1 MRRVLL
7 ATLAFAACTKAD
19 VPPLDAGTD
28 GGSPEVTPVPL
39 DAELSLSV
47 DFTVEDCPSFDPQA
61 PACTGKVPL
70 TLLFVP
76 LATTAV
82 TQYIWD
88 FGDTTPFDSETT
100 PSHTYT
106 MPGVYTVKVLAAGA
120 AGGVMTKIHSQF
132 VIAAADGAGDACTSN
147 PQCGGGLYCLCSASA
162 PCATG
167 PALGM
172 CASSCQTSACDSDQV
187 CAGLLTA
194 TPPSGEAAPWQT
206 SLCLLGCSVDADCAT
221 GLRCRT
227 LPPGPTGSAWVR
239 GCFTDL
245 PGDVGDP
252 CSDAS
257 GAHRNDLCASGFCAD
272 LGAKGLCSMDCSVA
286 SCPPGSDCGVL
297 GDGRKLCLRPCGPF
311 TCSADPLLTCV
322 VPGPGDSRIS
332 PGQSREPNRGF
343 QLLRAQALR
352 VQRLLHADRHLRHC
366 IRQRTLRSARQLSAL
381 RLCPAHR

>member
-1 MRRVLL
+1 MKRVLL
-7 ATLAFAACTKAD
+7 ATLVLAACTKAY
-19 VPPLDAGTD
+19 VPVLDAGTD
-28 GGSPEVTPVPL
+28 GRPLDAAPAPL

-47 DFTVEDCPSFDPQA
+47 DFTVEGCPSFNPQA

-76 LATTAV
+76 LSTTAV
-82 TQYIWD
+82 TKYLWD
-88 FGDTTPFDSETT
+88 FGDPTPSDAETT
-100 PSHTYT
+100 PSHTYAV
-106 MPGVYTVKVLAAGA
+106 PGVYTVNVLAAGA
-120 AGGVMTKIHSQF
+120 AGGVMTKLHPQF
-132 VIAAADGAGDACTSN
+132 VIAEADGTGDACTSN
-147 PQCGGGLYCLCSASA
+147 SQCENGLYCLCSASA
-162 PCATG
+162 PCTTG

-172 CASSCQTSACDSDQV
+172 CTSSCQYSACDSDQV
-187 CAGLLTA
+187 CAGFLTA

-239 GCFTDL
+239 GCFSDV

-252 CSDAS
+252 CSDAT
-257 GAHRNDLCASGFCAD
+257 GTHRDDLCASGFCAD

-322 VPGPGDSRIS
+322 VPGPGDLGYHLAS
-332 PGQSREPNRGF
+332 PASPTAASSYCVPKPCVSNDSCAPTGTCAAATGNG
-343 QLLRAQALR
+343 
-352 VQRLLHADRHLRHC
+352 HC
-366 IRQRTLRSARQLSAL
+366 VARSN
-381 RLCPAHR
+381 